1 MPWYILSVLICAGA
15 RVLLSEAVN
24 YREAKRLRAK
34 PIPRVAG
41 KWPGNVDVLFKML
54 RSVKTSYLVNSY
66 LELFEEYQATTLNL
80 RILWVDQ
87 VRTCSQ
93 I

>member
-15 RVLLSEAVN
+15 RILLSEAVN
-24 YREAKRLRAK
+24 YREAKRLRAQ